1 MTRARSCRGA
11 PRDSWQRHAD
21 GQLMFGVGAAV
32 AALLEG
38 AETDEEWEIL
48 EGAVRSIIEWAA
60 PQAAAAAAVTVA
72 CSSLRMLR
80 GTAAGWQ
87 PFVTALHGARTSELC
102 CFTRS
107 RASETALTSLRL
119 RFWRQPAPVGFS
131 SSIGLH

>member
-1 MTRARSCRGA
+1 MTRALSCRGA

-60 PQAAAAAAVTVA
+60 PQAAAAAAAPAAAAQALCTRLAEVLA
-72 CSSLRMLR
+72 ARMAR
-80 GTAAGWQ
+80 GTASARRGAVHVLHLLAE
-87 PFVTALHGARTSELC
+87 PHAAAL
-102 CFTRS
+102 
-107 RASETALTSLRL
+107 
-119 RFWRQPAPVGFS
+119 PAAAWW
-131 SSIGLH
+131 